1 MAPRVA
7 LLALVVGCATA
18 GVPVVRPYRLSGSD
32 SAPSDNVHQEGEHG
46 YVVRLDD
53 GVEYATDVAL
63 ASGAVRLRTTI
74 RNGSLRPVRYD
85 VEATRIVAA
94 DGSLL
99 RLEAVEDEAGLRASV
114 EHARGELT
122 VPPGERFAILRSYG
136 LVEGK
141 RQGPDLLLLARLALE
156 DELRVDDH
164 AARVTLRFQE

>member
-1 MAPRVA
+1 M
-7 LLALVVGCATA
+7 
-18 GVPVVRPYRLSGSD
+18 RPYRLSGND
-32 SAPSDNVHQEGEHG
+32 TARIENVHQEGEHG
-46 YVVRLDD
+46 YVVRLGD
-53 GVEYATDVAL
+53 GVEYAIDVAL
-63 ASGAVRLRTTI
+63 ASGAVWLRTTI

-156 DELRVDDH
+156 DELRVDDR